1 MALMGLTAS
10 ESEIQAIIR
19 GVDKGLGCVSRDVLW
34 DWTLSRVERV
44 HLNNGTSV
52 IVKRSRTPLTDEGR
66 ILRHIS
72 RSDIPLPDL
81 YYSRRRGDILTLV
94 LEDLGPPTREATL
107 QEAAMVAAHAHAAP
121 PPKRLPLLDAAALEG
136 LPSRTL
142 ASVDQLTAAGRWS
155 ESAEVRSALVRLRD
169 IGRRMIDGAEVPP
182 FGLCHSE
189 FHPSSVHIGSEKLGL
204 LDWSQAF
211 VGPGLLDLA
220 SYSGTVLPP
229 DSTACLALIEAYVV
243 QGGAP
248 EARSPWAGL
257 PAENW
262 ALFWH
267 RCWTVEWFV
276 RSCATWMTDTAK
288 DAVYQETV
296 QRHLDEALQLVDG
309 S

>member
-1 MALMGLTAS
+1 MGLTAS
-10 ESEIQAIIR
+10 DSEIQAIIR
-19 GVDKGLGCVSRDVLW
+19 GADKGLGCVSRDVLW

-72 RSDIPLPDL
+72 LSDIPLPDL

-94 LEDLGPPTREATL
+94 LEDLGPPAREATL
-107 QEAAMVAAHAHAAP
+107 QEAAMVAVRTHAASP
-121 PPKRLPLLDAAALEG
+121 PNRLPLLDAAALEG

-142 ASVDQLTAAGRWS
+142 ASVDQLTEGGRWP
-155 ESAEVRSALVRLRD
+155 ESAAVRSALERLQRVAESLSV
-169 IGRRMIDGAEVPP
+169 GAELPP

-204 LDWSQAF
+204 LDWAQAF

-220 SYSGTVLPP
+220 SYGGTGLPP
-229 DSTACLALIEAYVV
+229 DPAACLPLIDAYIAE
-243 QGGAP
+243 GGAA
-248 EARSPWAGL
+248 EARSPRAGL

-267 RCWTVEWFV
+267 RCWTVEWFI

-288 DAVYQETV
+288 DGVYQETV
-296 QRHLDEALQLVDG
+296 QRHLDEALQLAG
-309 S
+309 GG